1 MVKKCFTAEKTDF
14 LTKLKFASETK
25 FKGVNDV
32 SLSSNWYLLFN
43 FVSVTDIVMFQNTAR
58 IWFCDILNNDIP
70 AYFAKNEDE
79 ECRWLESD
87 NNIIDR

>member
-43 FVSVTDIVMFQNTAR
+43 FVSVTDIVMF
-58 IWFCDILNNDIP
+58 
-70 AYFAKNEDE
+70 
-79 ECRWLESD
+79 
-87 NNIIDR
+87 